1 MKSILNLFM
10 TTLILSST
18 ALAVD
23 PLEPLPESIA
33 NKHVAIMGDA
43 CDLESPRATEI
54 HELGMGYKLFIV
66 PCIIGAYQLS
76 ARVYIADEKEQNISQ
91 VMVLEYNE
99 ISKSIVPNLDLVNP
113 EYSRKTGILSTMAK
127 GRGMGDCG
135 QSSKTKI
142 TRTPYGME
150 VHTLQVNAKPDC
162 DGKMKDWPSVF
173 KQK

>member
-1 MKSILNLFM
+1 MKSILNLFIA
-10 TTLILSST
+10 TLILSST
-18 ALAVD
+18 AFAVD
-23 PLEPLPESIA
+23 PLEPLPETIA
-33 NKHVAIMGDA
+33 KKHVAIMGDV

-76 ARVYIADEKEQNISQ
+76 ARAYIADEKDQNISQ
-91 VMVLEYNE
+91 VMVLAYSE
-99 ISKSIVPNLDLVNP
+99 ISKAIVPTLDLGDP
-113 EYSRKTGILSTMAK
+113 EFNRKTGVLSTMAK

-142 TRTPYGME
+142 TRTPYGIE